1 MSERYWVGDAKEP
14 MLHLAE
20 RNLLLA
26 ILRDLLKSYY
36 DERKIKQKNLCEV
49 KITLRRHRNGRKR
62 NTAAFEM
69 AMQNGENVAGSHK
82 QLARRY
88 RIETRGGWIILAIH
102 VHSVV
107 ELSEAEVNLM
117 KCLVADV
124 AETLKLFANGDCFM
138 KIGTEK
144 LIAKIASETG
154 IQDPTAWVRE
164 YLEPPK
170 YMQRPEVRRYYRLYN
185 CCLNHS
191 KPQILLCRTTE
202 ELVES
207 PCIGGVP
214 T

>member
-26 ILRDLLKSYY
+26 IFRDRLKSYC
-36 DERKIKQKNLCEV
+36 DEGKIKKEILCAV
-49 KITLRRHRNGRKR
+49 KITLRRHWNDRKD
-62 NTAAFEM
+62 NTTAFEM
-69 AMQNGENVAGSHK
+69 TMQNGESMTGSHK
-82 QLARRY
+82 QLVRRY
-88 RIETRGGWIILAIH
+88 RIETRGGWIIPIIRVRSAA
-102 VHSVV
+102 
-107 ELSEAEVNLM
+107 ELSGAETDFL

-124 AETLKLFANGDCFM
+124 AETLKLFANGDCFIR
-138 KIGTEK
+138 IGAEK
-144 LIAKIASETG
+144 LITKIASETG
-154 IQDPTAWVRE
+154 IQDPTAWARG

-191 KPQILLCRTTE
+191 KPQILLCRMPE